1 MIIIPARLKSSR
13 FSEKILVPIKGIP
26 MCIYTA
32 LNASK
37 ADRVVIATDSSKVLE
52 LAKEYNLTAILT
64 KQTHESG
71 TERLAECVDILGL
84 NDDELIIN
92 LQADEPLFELSN
104 LIKFKEFC
112 NEFKNEFFMA
122 SCYTI
127 KDTPSD
133 ENMVKVVLDTKQN
146 AIYFSRASIPYDRD
160 KKGVKY
166 NHHLGIYAYT
176 AKSLKEFITL
186 KSGLEHIEKL
196 EQLRAIENGKII
208 KMCEINT
215 KSFGID
221 TKADYERLLQ
231 VLENDK

>member
-13 FSEKILVPIKGIP
+13 FPEKILVPIKGIP

-32 LNASK
+32 LSASK
-37 ADRVVIATDSSKVLE
+37 VDESIIATDSQKVCE
-52 LAKEYNLTAILT
+52 IAKDYGIKAVLT

-71 TERLAECVDILGL
+71 TERLAECVEILGL
-84 NDDELIIN
+84 KDNEIIIN
-92 LQADEPLFELSN
+92 LQADEPLFEEEN
-104 LIKFKEFC
+104 LLKFKKFC
-112 NEFKNEFFMA
+112 ENNEFFMA

-127 KDTPSD
+127 KDSPND
-133 ENMVKVVLDTKQN
+133 ENTVKVVLDNFNN
-146 AIYFSRASIPYDRD
+146 AIYFSRAPIPYDRD

-176 AKSLKEFITL
+176 TNSLKEFVTL
-186 KSGLEHIEKL
+186 KSNLEHIEKL

-221 TKADYERLLQ
+221 TKADYERLLSI
-231 VLENDK
+231 L

>member
-13 FSEKILVPIKGIP
+13 FSEKILVPINGIP

-37 ADRVVIATDSSKVLE
+37 VDEVVVATDSEQVCE
-52 LAKEYNLTAILT
+52 LAKEYNIKAVLTS
-64 KQTHESG
+64 QNHESG
-71 TERLAECVDILGL
+71 TERLAECVDILKL
-84 NDDELIIN
+84 NDDEIIIN
-92 LQADEPLFELSN
+92 LQADEPLFEEEN

-112 NEFKNEFFMA
+112 LRFKDEFFMA

-127 KDTPSD
+127 KDNPSD
-133 ENMVKVVLDTKQN
+133 ENTVKVVLDTKQN
-146 AIYFSRASIPYDRD
+146 AIYFSRAAIPFDRD
-160 KKGVKY
+160 KKGVSY

-176 AKSLKEFITL
+176 AKSLKEFISL
-186 KSGLEHIEKL
+186 KSSLEHIEKL

-221 TKADYERLLQ
+221 TKADYERLLG
-231 VLENDK
+231 VLNA